1 MCQIQPRENLY
12 PRKTNPPADFFASD
26 VEWYAPGQE
35 REDLKFKVKHSFLMV
50 ELTYFPGKV
59 THSEKK

>member
-1 MCQIQPRENLY
+1 M
-12 PRKTNPPADFFASD
+12 NPPADLFAFD
-26 VEWYAPGQE
+26 IEWYAPGQE